1 MTSVEQ
7 AQLDERYVRTKRTI
21 TVESL
26 DAVTLDVHKELI
38 REKERQTEAITDLR
52 NSIERRFADFM
63 REWPAESGGLDAAL
77 PSAPDFFAKLKRLE
91 TDNLPA
97 FEEPFRRLLREQ
109 SDQNLTKIH
118 VDGVSLLIRD
128 DLRIDSPFLH
138 Q

>member
-1 MTSVEQ
+1 LTSVEQ